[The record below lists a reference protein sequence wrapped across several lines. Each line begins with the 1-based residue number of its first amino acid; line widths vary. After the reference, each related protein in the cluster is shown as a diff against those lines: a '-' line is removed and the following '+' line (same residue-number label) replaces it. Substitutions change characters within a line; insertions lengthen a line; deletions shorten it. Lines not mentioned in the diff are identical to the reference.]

1 MRMSAMGQKRTCTRF
16 KFGIYGRV
24 CGAIAI
30 SFNRGSNEEC
40 HAVSCFRAAHI
51 FHGQSPQRAHP
62 CARLRLSNVQ
72 GCITSLRFA
81 AATGN
86 AIAGGQLDGCRLCI
100 SGTAHETG
108 VAILHDGGPEFLR
121 L

>member
-40 HAVSCFRAAHI
+40 HAVSCFRAAHV
-51 FHGQSPQRAHP
+51 S
-62 CARLRLSNVQ
+62 ARLFGSHRDE
-72 GCITSLRFA
+72 TSRDVLEQA
-81 AATGN
+81 
-86 AIAGGQLDGCRLCI
+86 
-100 SGTAHETG
+100 
-108 VAILHDGGPEFLR
+108 
-121 L
+121 